1 LRNIIEKENP
11 FAIALD
17 EEVKKEYSKIKSRV
31 DRLHHS
37 TQVFYSTFPALHL
50 PHLNTSGQIPRRR
63 SEEVYQR
70 LGSRILIGMVMVV
83 TGGKRMIGWQSMGK
97 R

>member
-1 LRNIIEKENP
+1 LRNIIKKENP

-17 EEVKKEYSKIKSRV
+17 EEVKTEYSKIKSRV

-37 TQVFYSTFPALHL
+37 AQVFYSAFPALHL
-50 PHLNTSGQIPRRR
+50 PHFRPDTKKR

-70 LGSRILIGMVMVV
+70 LGSRISIGLVMVI
-83 TGGKRMIGWQSMGK
+83 TGGKQMIGWQSIGK